1 MAVFPKA
8 KPSVH
13 SDFSVIIIS
22 FSYSEAW
29 RVDEEERRESLT
41 KKKKKN
47 LFAYNQPPVFALL
60 NIRPSV
66 YIYSLLKKI
75 QPLQLIECE

>member
-1 MAVFPKA
+1 MAVFPKG

-29 RVDEEERRESLT
+29 RIGKEEGRESLT
-41 KKKKKN
+41 KKKHP
-47 LFAYNQPPVFALL
+47 FA
-60 NIRPSV
+60 
-66 YIYSLLKKI
+66 
-75 QPLQLIECE
+75 